1 MNQKTSSRMTL
12 LALGLAI
19 LLGAWGCKNADKKGE
34 ATPGSG
40 AAGTA
45 ASGTPGQAAA
55 PGATPAPV
63 AESTPITPDK
73 MPDVVAKVNGQAI
86 KKDDLVKGAQVVRMK
101 MAQMGQPVALTGTFY
116 HQVLD
121 ELIGI
126 TLLQQQAK
134 AAGIAP
140 SEAEVNQQVAA
151 RKSSFPSEEV
161 YKQALQ
167 QTGLTEDLLRKQTRD
182 QMAVQ
187 KYVETK
193 VVANIAVTDQAAK
206 DFYEKNKAEI
216 HTPERLHLRHI
227 LLRVDPKTATP
238 ADKQKAKAKADDL
251 LKQIQGGADFAKL
264 ATASSE
270 DPGSKVQGGDLGW
283 MVLGQQT
290 VPPSFEKAAAALTK
304 PNEISPVVESPFG
317 YHIIQLVE
325 RAAPTAVPYDQVKDR
340 IAGMLKQKQAQEM
353 VQNRIKELRS
363 KAKVE
368 VFL

>member
-216 HTPERLHLRHI
+216 HSRSGSTCATSCSGSTPRRPPPPTS
-227 LLRVDPKTATP
+227 RRPRPRPTT
-238 ADKQKAKAKADDL
+238 
-251 LKQIQGGADFAKL
+251 
-264 ATASSE
+264 SS
-270 DPGSKVQGGDLGW
+270 SR
-283 MVLGQQT
+283 
-290 VPPSFEKAAAALTK
+290 S
-304 PNEISPVVESPFG
+304 
-317 YHIIQLVE
+317 
-325 RAAPTAVPYDQVKDR
+325 RAAPTSPSSPRRARRTRAPR
-340 IAGMLKQKQAQEM
+340 SRAATSAGWCWGS
-353 VQNRIKELRS
+353 RPCRPPSRRPPRPSPSPTRS
-363 KAKVE
+363 ARWWRAPSATTSSSSWSARPRPRCPTTR
-368 VFL
+368 